1 MRARSR
7 MASAIVTLLPAALI
21 TVPSLIVIVVR
32 LAG

>member
-1 MRARSR
+1 

-32 LAG
+32 LAGS